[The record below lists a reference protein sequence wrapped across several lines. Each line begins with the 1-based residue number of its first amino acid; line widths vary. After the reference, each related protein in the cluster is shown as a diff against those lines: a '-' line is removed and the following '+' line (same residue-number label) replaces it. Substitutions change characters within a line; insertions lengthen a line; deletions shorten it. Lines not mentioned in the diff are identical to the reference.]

1 MWLDYRPN
9 RTSESALDLVLKNE
23 GPTTATQVKVRMD
36 PPIPRIVNGTHR
48 QFTDLAGFSDG
59 FSALPPGREMRWI
72 LGTGREIF
80 AQEGDQSHRI
90 TVSYHGPDGPVD
102 PTEYTLD
109 LRESKH
115 TSIYTPAT
123 MKQLVEAIKA
133 QTKAIGGL
141 KEGQ

>member
-1 MWLDYRPN
+1 
-9 RTSESALDLVLKNE
+9 
-23 GPTTATQVKVRMD
+23 
-36 PPIPRIVNGTHR
+36 
-48 QFTDLAGFSDG
+48 
-59 FSALPPGREMRWI
+59 MRWI